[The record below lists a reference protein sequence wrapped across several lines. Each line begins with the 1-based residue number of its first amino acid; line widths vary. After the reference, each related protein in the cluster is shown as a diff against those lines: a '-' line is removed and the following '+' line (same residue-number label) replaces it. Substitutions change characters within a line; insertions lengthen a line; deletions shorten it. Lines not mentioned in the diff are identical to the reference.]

1 MFTDRCIIKA
11 KQRNKNM
18 HEKIGMN
25 KSNTIEKGG
34 ASMKVLGLTCG
45 RKMSNT
51 EILVKEALMGAEE
64 IGAEVEIVRLMDLDI
79 KPCTGC
85 NSCVIDLFE
94 KAGSGAC
101 VIKND
106 DFAFID
112 EKILDADGLI
122 VGSPIYE
129 KTPQGLLKVLNDRM
143 GPSHDLAFRI
153 IAKKIRA
160 EKGITKGKGPD
171 ERSFKTRV
179 ASLFAIGGSDWTTL
193 ALPLMQLFV
202 QPMNMTVVDQHLFNW
217 TALPAS
223 VVLKQDRLD
232 RARKSGRHVAETL
245 KKPIEEAEYIGDP
258 GRCPVCH
265 SNVLE
270 LGKTTE
276 PVLCAVCGVKGKLA
290 TKGDDYVLEV
300 TEEERALSHVLLSG
314 KFHHGDDLMKRSLNP
329 DQRMSEVPT
338 LIEKYKTYLK
348 YSKPNRVANKE

>member
-1 MFTDRCIIKA
+1 
-11 KQRNKNM
+11 
-18 HEKIGMN
+18 
-25 KSNTIEKGG
+25 
-34 ASMKVLGLTCG
+34 MKVLGLTCG

-64 IGAEVEIVRLMDLDI
+64 MGAEVEIVRLMDLDI

-112 EKILDADGLI
+112 EKILDADGL
-122 VGSPIYE
+122 VLGSPVYE

-153 IAKKIRA
+153 IAKKIRE

-171 ERSFKTRV
+171 ERSFKPRV
-179 ASLFAIGGSDWTTL
+179 VSLFAIGGSDWTTL

-202 QPMNMTVVDQHLFNW
+202 QPMNMTVIDQHLFNW
-217 TALPAS
+217 TALPA
-223 VVLKQDRLD
+223 VVALKPHMLE
-232 RARKSGRHVAETL
+232 RARKSGRHMVETL
-245 KKPIEEAEYIGDP
+245 KKPIEEAQYIGDP

-276 PVLCAVCGVKGKLA
+276 PVLCAVCGVKGKLV

-300 TEEERALSHVLLSG
+300 TEEQKALSHILLSG
-314 KFHHGDDLMKRSLNP
+314 KFHHGDDLRDVSLKP
-329 DQRMSEVPT
+329 DPRMAEIPA
-338 LIEKYKTYLK
+338 LIEKYKSYLT
-348 YSKPNRVANKE
+348 YSKPHRAATKK

>member
-1 MFTDRCIIKA
+1 
-11 KQRNKNM
+11 
-18 HEKIGMN
+18 
-25 KSNTIEKGG
+25 
-34 ASMKVLGLTCG
+34 MKVLGLTCG

-64 IGAEVEIVRLMDLDI
+64 MGAEVEIVRLMDLDI

-112 EKILDADGLI
+112 EKILDADGL
-122 VGSPIYE
+122 VLGSPIYE

-153 IAKKIRA
+153 IAKKIRK

-171 ERSFKTRV
+171 ERSFKPRV
-179 ASLFAIGGSDWTTL
+179 VSLFAIGGSDWTTL

-217 TALPAS
+217 TALPA
-223 VVLKQDRLD
+223 VVALKPHMLE
-232 RARKSGRHVAETL
+232 RARKSGRHMVETL
-245 KKPIEEAEYIGDP
+245 KKPIEEAQYIGDP

-276 PVLCAVCGVKGKLA
+276 PVLCAVCGVKGKLV
-290 TKGDDYVLEV
+290 TKGDDYALEV
-300 TEEERALSHVLLSG
+300 TEEQKALSHILLSG
-314 KFHHGDDLMKRSLNP
+314 KFHHGDDLRDVSLKP
-329 DQRMSEVPT
+329 DPRMAEIPA
-338 LIEKYKTYLK
+338 LIEKYKSYLT
-348 YSKPNRVANKE
+348 YSKPDRAVTKK